1 MIKTRIAIDISGLA
15 WRYRSGVQ
23 NLVWAY
29 ANAWAENPV
38 FHNDFE
44 LIFYDRSGIYNTK
57 LKSIVGAAYQSLA
70 PSWWPDQ
77 LRRPLQVLIKSGA
90 WCTPQLSG
98 AINHV
103 WNWNIY
109 DTGKDRCSIIVHDI
123 LPLEY
128 PQWFDSRF
136 IRLTKESLNFAKT
149 RADFIF
155 VTTEYVKQRLVDVI
169 GISADRIRVVSPGID
184 PLYFEQSDELSAQDV
199 LDRHG
204 LHEGRYLISSGFL
217 DPRKNLARQIQ
228 AFALA
233 TRHENSDVKYALTG
247 LKTALSQEV
256 LTLIN
261 TPEIRAKVVFL
272 GYVSQ
277 PDLRALMGKS
287 AALMFCSIAEGFGL
301 PIIEAMATGAPV
313 ITSSTTSMQEIAHGR
328 AITVDPL
335 NLEEMANAI
344 TSVLGSR
351 RNECLLKVSEN
362 RQYAATF
369 TIGNW
374 LGGHLKAYNNGK

>member
-1 MIKTRIAIDISGLA
+1 MKTKVAIDVSGLA
-15 WRYRSGVQ
+15 WRYRTGVQ
-23 NLVWAY
+23 NLYWAY
-29 ANAWAENPV
+29 ANAWAENPA

-44 LIFYDRSGIYNTK
+44 VLFYDRSGIYNHK
-57 LKSIVGAAYQSLA
+57 LKSIVGSAYQSLA
-70 PSWWPDQ
+70 PTWWPDQ

-90 WCTPQLSG
+90 WRPPQLSG

-109 DTGKDRCSIIVHDI
+109 DTGKDRCSITVPDI

-128 PQWFDSRF
+128 PQWFDERF
-136 IRLTKESLNFAKT
+136 LRLTKESLNFAKT
-149 RADFIF
+149 RAHYVFAIS
-155 VTTEYVKQRLVDVI
+155 EYVKQRLMDTT
-169 GISADRIRVVSPGID
+169 GMSADRIRVVYPGID
-184 PLYFEQSDELSAQDV
+184 PQYFEQPDELSAQGV
-199 LDRHG
+199 LRRHG
-204 LHEGRYLISSGFL
+204 LQEGRFLISSGFL

-247 LKTALSQEV
+247 LKTSLSQDV
-256 LTLIN
+256 LTLID
-261 TPEIRAKVVFL
+261 TPEIRTKVVLL
-272 GYVSQ
+272 GYVLQ

-287 AALMFCSIAEGFGL
+287 AALMYCSIAEGFGL

-313 ITSSTTSMQEIAHGR
+313 ITSSTTSMQELANGR

-335 NLEEMANAI
+335 NVEEMANAI

-351 RNECLLKVSEN
+351 RDEYISRAIDN
-362 RQYAATF
+362 RKYAATF

-374 LGGHLKAYNNGK
+374 LEGHLKVYNDDK